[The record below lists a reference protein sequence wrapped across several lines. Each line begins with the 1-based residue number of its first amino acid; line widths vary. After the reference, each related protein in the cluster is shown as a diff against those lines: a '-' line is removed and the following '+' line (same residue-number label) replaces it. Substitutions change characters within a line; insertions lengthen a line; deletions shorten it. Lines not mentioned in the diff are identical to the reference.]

1 MRWSKSFW
9 AKSGV
14 EIESAAARE
23 STPVR
28 IAQRIASPRK
38 RSGILALLDGE
49 GAHAFRFG
57 GGEGHRLKSGL
68 LVGCYGTNC
77 GLHSRRASG
86 VRFSRKFEWR
96 VAVNRRLSFLLIV
109 LVVGGVLTVRGAFSP
124 PEPQTTRKVFNAP
137 EKTVQAPY
145 SDGILA
151 GNTLYLAGRI
161 GLDPKTGKP
170 PAEIEDEIKLM
181 LDSLKGTLTQAGM
194 TMDDLVYVQIACTD
208 LSLFDKFNPIYKS
221 YFTTK
226 DYPAREFIGAGSL
239 LRGGHFELQAIAVR
253 R

>member
-1 MRWSKSFW
+1 M
-9 AKSGV
+9 
-14 EIESAAARE
+14 
-23 STPVR
+23 
-28 IAQRIASPRK
+28 
-38 RSGILALLDGE
+38 
-49 GAHAFRFG
+49 
-57 GGEGHRLKSGL
+57 
-68 LVGCYGTNC
+68 
-77 GLHSRRASG
+77 
-86 VRFSRKFEWR
+86 
-96 VAVNRRLSFLLIV
+96 NRRVSVLLIGLFV
-109 LVVGGVLTVRGAFSP
+109 AGIVTVRGAF
-124 PEPQTTRKVFNAP
+124 PEPAPQATRKVFNAP
-137 EKTVQAPY
+137 EKAVQAPY

-170 PAEIEDEIKLM
+170 PAEVEEEVKLL

-208 LSLFDKFNPIYKS
+208 LSLYDKFNTVYKT

-226 DYPAREFIGAGSL
+226 DFPAREFIGAGSL

>member
-1 MRWSKSFW
+1 M
-9 AKSGV
+9 
-14 EIESAAARE
+14 
-23 STPVR
+23 
-28 IAQRIASPRK
+28 
-38 RSGILALLDGE
+38 
-49 GAHAFRFG
+49 
-57 GGEGHRLKSGL
+57 
-68 LVGCYGTNC
+68 
-77 GLHSRRASG
+77 
-86 VRFSRKFEWR
+86 
-96 VAVNRRLSFLLIV
+96 NRRVSVLFIGLFVAGIV
-109 LVVGGVLTVRGAFSP
+109 TVRGAF
-124 PEPQTTRKVFNAP
+124 PEPAPQSTRKVFNAP
-137 EKTVQAPY
+137 DKVVQAPY

-170 PAEIEDEIKLM
+170 PAEVEEEVKLL

-208 LSLFDKFNPIYKS
+208 LSLYDKFNTVYKT

-226 DYPAREFIGAGSL
+226 DFPAREFIGAGSL

>member
-1 MRWSKSFW
+1 M
-9 AKSGV
+9 
-14 EIESAAARE
+14 
-23 STPVR
+23 
-28 IAQRIASPRK
+28 
-38 RSGILALLDGE
+38 
-49 GAHAFRFG
+49 
-57 GGEGHRLKSGL
+57 
-68 LVGCYGTNC
+68 
-77 GLHSRRASG
+77 
-86 VRFSRKFEWR
+86 
-96 VAVNRRLSFLLIV
+96 NRRVSFLLIV
-109 LVVGGVLTVRGAFSP
+109 LLVGGVLTVRGAFSP
-124 PEPQTTRKVFNAP
+124 PAPQTTRKVFNAP

-161 GLDPKTGKP
+161 GLDPKTQKP

-208 LSLFDKFNPIYKS
+208 LTLFDKFNSIYTS

-226 DYPAREFIGAGSL
+226 DFPAREFIGAGSL